1 MAYKGIDLDLRTPR
15 PPVLSREVF
24 GHPERNGHGSGSL
37 GVSAGAIAVDEDVLA
52 CCNCAY
58 DVARFH
64 ASSEVRLEHLLHALT
79 RVVVAAEFLTEL
91 GIRVDSLRR
100 ETAVA
105 IAAEAPSSLLASE
118 GNPHA
123 SAAFEDVLR
132 RASEH
137 AAKRHVPA
145 GLEDLLRTV
154 LSGGPGSPAAS
165 LLSHAAGDPQRLE
178 RWRDAP
184 LRAVFAAPAPEARAE
199 MTSDL
204 SSSAAQAMFQRLD
217 VMEATLRALQGQV
230 AADRQAL
237 GDMLRDV
244 DSGVQAL
251 RGASGDLGDR
261 HALLDLTR
269 EVQSSMQALRRE
281 SSGAA
286 AERTEAAE
294 RVQALKV
301 LVDTKLT
308 EIGATVSE
316 RLARLDNMGPLGEHF
331 ASLDKIAAAGES
343 WRDLGEA
350 VRGFDATVNKQTLET
365 VNRVTG
371 AISERLEKAET
382 GLSRLQQD
390 TERYWGATGERQI
403 ALDASVR
410 AHLQGAEEAA
420 KKHDK
425 DLGEVYQALVKL
437 GANQQTLGD
446 NFTAWR
452 IETGGDIGIVNNG
465 LRQLEQTVLGLF
477 GQLGGELQALQ
488 QRTTSVQTASRI
500 RGGFKRWLY
509 GTDSVFGW
517 RGEADGSGAAAG
529 RSGEHEAEVDV
540 VQRPA

>member
-15 PPVLSREVF
+15 PPVLSRDAF
-24 GHPERNGHGSGSL
+24 GHPERNGHGAGSL
-37 GVSAGAIAVDEDVLA
+37 GVSASAIAVDEDVLA

-64 ASSEVRLEHLLHALT
+64 ASGEVRLEHLLHALT

-91 GIRVDSLRR
+91 GVRVDSLRR

-105 IAAEAPSSLLASE
+105 IAAEAPSSLHASE

-132 RASEH
+132 RASEQ

-145 GLEDLLRTV
+145 GLDDLLRTL

-165 LLSHAAGDPQRLE
+165 LLTHAATDPQRLE

-184 LRAVFAAPAPEARAE
+184 LRGAFAAPAETRTE
-199 MTSDL
+199 TIGEL
-204 SSSAAQAMFQRLD
+204 SSMAAQAMFQRLD
-217 VMEATLRALQGQV
+217 GMEATLRALQGQV

-251 RGASGDLGDR
+251 RGGAGELGDR

-269 EVQSSMQALRRE
+269 EVQSSVQALRRE
-281 SSGAA
+281 ASGAA

-294 RVQALKV
+294 RVHALKA
-301 LVDTKLT
+301 LVDAKLT
-308 EIGATVSE
+308 EIGTTVSE

-331 ASLDKIAAAGES
+331 ASLDKLAAASES
-343 WRDLGEA
+343 WRDLSEA
-350 VRGFDATVNKQTLET
+350 VRSFDATVNKQTLDT
-365 VNRVTG
+365 INRVTG
-371 AISERLEKAET
+371 AISERLEKAEA
-382 GLSRLQQD
+382 GLTRLQQD
-390 TERYWGATGERQI
+390 TERYWGATSERQI

-410 AHLQGAEEAA
+410 AHLQGVEEAA
-420 KKHDK
+420 RKREKEIA
-425 DLGEVYQALVKL
+425 EVYQALVKL

-477 GQLGGELQALQ
+477 GRLGGELQALQ
-488 QRTTSVQTASRI
+488 QQTSPARTAGRRV
-500 RGGFKRWLY
+500 GGSFKRWLY

-517 RGEADGSGAAAG
+517 RGEANSPAG
-529 RSGEHEAEVDV
+529 VARSAGDHEAQVDV
-540 VQRPA
+540 VERRA